1 MRIGNDSVAMRP
13 DAPTRLDRAV
23 LAVVSGPVGHL
34 AGTVLE
40 IGAALGAIGAQR
52 VRERLGRGRSA

>member
-23 LAVVSGPVGHL
+23 LAVVSGPGGHL
-34 AGTVLE
+34 VGTLLE
-40 IGAALGAIGAQR
+40 IGAALRPVVGAR
-52 VRERLGRGRSA
+52 VRARLRRGVG